1 MLLWRGLEMIKMMG
15 KEIKKRWTRVLPELK
30 DLDSDTEYE
39 FETMGDLIE
48 IVRPT
53 ESEND

>member
-53 ESEND
+53 GS